1 MEIKVNSTNKEE
13 FNIYMKIIDKHL
25 LKEHLTPVFYC
36 LFGFTIL
43 AIILELQGD
52 VKYFVKANLPMI
64 YIVRFYICSMGEMI
78 DYLLPA
84 ALLFATLYVLWH
96 LTNSNEL
103 MAIRTSGISF
113 YRMMEPFI
121 LIGLGFSL
129 LLMTLRLNV
138 IPNGL
143 QWKEMLKSND
153 FLVEQQKPKDNVT
166 YYNII
171 DKRIWEMGQYLPESK
186 TNNTTIY
193 NLQLTQ
199 ERDNSAREWVMDVD
213 KAQYLDGEWWFYD
226 VQDIIYYDEN
236 DNPVENQSNLFSA
249 DESHLMRINK
259 LNETPF
265 DINLEQK
272 NWDYLT
278 IKEKNRYLTNHPEIT
293 EIDSKKYDIY
303 DTFSFPF
310 SCLIAILFAIPTGAK
325 TARSNP
331 LSTIFIAIFAFFGY
345 YSLYVLS
352 EYLCKRGILPPLFA
366 AWLAN
371 LVFLTI
377 GGYMTIR
384 MH

>member
-1 MEIKVNSTNKEE
+1 
-13 FNIYMKIIDKHL
+13 MKIIDKHL
-25 LKEHLTPVFYC
+25 IKEHLIPVFYC
-36 LFGFTIL
+36 LFGFTML
-43 AIILELQGD
+43 SIIIDLLNHLSDFIES
-52 VKYFVKANLPMI
+52 KLPLYQI
-64 YIVRFYICSMGEMI
+64 GYYYLCSMGEMI

-84 ALLFATLYVLWH
+84 SLLFATLYVLWH

-103 MAIRTSGISF
+103 MAIRASGISF
-113 YRMMEPFI
+113 YRMMLPFM

-129 LLMTLRLNV
+129 LLMVLKLTV
-138 IPNGL
+138 IPEGL
-143 QWKEMLKSND
+143 QWKEIMDSNS
-153 FLVEQQKPKDNVT
+153 FVVQQQKPRENVT
-166 YYNII
+166 YYNRP
-171 DKRIWEMGQYLPESK
+171 DNRIWRMRQYIPESK
-186 TNNTTIY
+186 TNSTTIY

-199 ERDNSAREWVMDVD
+199 ERDNSAREWVMIAD

-226 VQDIIYYDEN
+226 VQNIIYYDQQ
-236 DNPVENQSNLFSA
+236 DNPVENQSNLFSS
-249 DESHLMRINK
+249 DESRLMRIYD
-259 LNETPF
+259 LDETPF

-278 IKEKNRYLTNHPEIT
+278 LKERKKYLKNHPELTKINA
-293 EIDSKKYDIY
+293 KKYDIY

-310 SCLIAILFAIPTGAK
+310 SCLIVILFAIPTGAK

-331 LSTIFIAIFAFFGY
+331 LSTIFIAILAFFGY

-352 EYLCKRGILPPLFA
+352 EYLCKRGTLPPLFA

-377 GGYMTIR
+377 GGYMTIK